1 MWTIDE
7 YDPDIPYSKR
17 THGTCTC
24 CGESDLD
31 LIILNDDDHICM
43 ECLEFDYQ
51 KCDVC
56 GEYWPTD
63 MVDFI
68 GEKAV
73 CSYCAEEMED
83 EGYIEDEDDSKDEDE
98 GEVENLNCGNLTMTV
113 FALCNRIDDI
123 CQNIKSKISKEGKE
137 YASKN
142 GINVAD
148 SLRSILADI
157 NHANFWGETI
167 DESMC
172 EEAIN
177 KYKSFSSTYGINL
190 QDVIKTLE
198 GMRDRDK

>member
-7 YDPDIPYSKR
+7 YDPNIPYSKR

-24 CGESDLD
+24 CGESGLD

-43 ECLEFDYQ
+43 ECLESAYQ

-56 GEYWPTD
+56 GEYWPME

-73 CSYCAEEMED
+73 CSYCAEEM
-83 EGYIEDEDDSKDEDE
+83 DEDDSEDE
-98 GEVENLNCGNLTMTV
+98 GDVKDLNCGSQVMTV
-113 FALCNRIDDI
+113 FALCTRIDDI
-123 CQNIKSKISKEGKE
+123 CHNIKSKISKEGKE

-142 GINVAD
+142 GIDVAD

-157 NHANFWGETI
+157 NHADFWGKPI
-167 DESMC
+167 DDSMYQ
-172 EEAIN
+172 EAIN
-177 KYKSFSSTYGINL
+177 RYQSFSNTFGIDL

>member
-7 YDPDIPYSKR
+7 YDPNIPYSKR

-43 ECLEFDYQ
+43 ECLESAYQ

-56 GEYWPTD
+56 GEYWPME

-73 CSYCAEEMED
+73 CSYCAEEMDED
-83 EGYIEDEDDSKDEDE
+83 VSEDEDDSEDE
-98 GEVENLNCGNLTMTV
+98 GDVKDLNCGSQVMTV
-113 FALCNRIDDI
+113 FALCTRIDDI
-123 CQNIKSKISKEGKE
+123 CHNIKSKISKEGKE

-142 GINVAD
+142 GIDVAD

-157 NHANFWGETI
+157 NHADFWGKPI
-167 DESMC
+167 DDSMYQ
-172 EEAIN
+172 EAIN
-177 KYKSFSSTYGINL
+177 RYQSFSNTFGIDL